1 MTRAP
6 LLLLSGLALAAVVGV
21 AGAQEA
27 TLPEVKARKEQMQGQ
42 RMAVAVLGDMAS
54 GKTAFDAAA
63 AAKAK
68 ADLAAFGAQIP
79 AKFEAE
85 VTEAASKAKPEIWM
99 MWDDFVVKAE
109 ALTAA
114 AEALDAA
121 SLDGVKAGMGA
132 IGGACQACHQ
142 AYRM

>member
-6 LLLLSGLALAAVVGV
+6 LLLLSGLALAAIVGA

-27 TLPEVKARKEQMQGQ
+27 TLPEVKARKEQMQAQ

-68 ADLAAFGAQIP
+68 ADLAALGAQIP
-79 AKFEAE
+79 ARFEAE
-85 VTEAASKAKPEIWM
+85 VTEAASKSKPEIWM
-99 MWDDFVVKAE
+99 MWDDFVTKAE

-114 AEALDAA
+114 AEALDAG
-121 SLDGVKAGMGA
+121 SLDGVKAGMPA

>member
-1 MTRAP
+1 MKHNTLVVTAVF
-6 LLLLSGLALAAVVGV
+6 LAIGGAALA
-21 AGAQEA
+21 QQA
-27 TLPEVKARKEQMQGQ
+27 TLPEVIARKAQMQDQ
-42 RMAVAVLGDMAS
+42 RAAVAVLGGMAQ
-54 GKTAFDAAA
+54 GQAAFDAAA

-68 ADLAAFGAQIP
+68 ADLAALAADIP

-99 MWDDFVVKAE
+99 NWADFVTKAE
-109 ALTAA
+109 ALKAA

-121 SLDGVKAGMGA
+121 SLDGVRAGMGA
-132 IGGACQACHQ
+132 VGAACQACHQ